1 MTQADFS
8 DTPETSLPTTEE
20 GSVDTSFGDI
30 LSEFEQAQH
39 SEETGGTMEG
49 TVVSVTPD
57 AVFVDIGRKTDG
69 VLPADPTGTLQPGM
83 KVVVSVRGRD
93 GEGNLLLSTIKVEV
107 PKDWSGLEAAFEN
120 KSTISGTV
128 TEAVKGGLRVDI
140 GVRAF
145 MPASRSG
152 VREM

>member
-57 AVFVDIGRKTDG
+57 AVFVDIVRKTD
-69 VLPADPTGTLQPGM
+69 LTPL
-83 KVVVSVRGRD
+83 SGR
-93 GEGNLLLSTIKVEV
+93 
-107 PKDWSGLEAAFEN
+107 A
-120 KSTISGTV
+120 
-128 TEAVKGGLRVDI
+128 
-140 GVRAF
+140 
-145 MPASRSG
+145 
-152 VREM
+152 

>member
-57 AVFVDIGRKTDG
+57 AVFVDIGRKTD
-69 VLPADPTGTLQPGM
+69 VKPDY
-83 KVVVSVRGRD
+83 SIRD
-93 GEGNLLLSTIKVEV
+93 LSEMIPIVDE
-107 PKDWSGLEAAFEN
+107 LMAA
-120 KSTISGTV
+120 
-128 TEAVKGGLRVDI
+128 R
-140 GVRAF
+140 
-145 MPASRSG
+145 
-152 VREM
+152 